1 MRSSTF
7 LISALVSSALAI
19 WPQPVSYTNGTGV
32 LWLDKNV
39 KVTYDG
45 GAVRSFPP
53 IFYVD
58 MNTEKLLAVQSTGYS
73 SSGTGNVTTSK
84 TIVFKAVTRAMNKI
98 FYQGLT
104 PWKLYPRN
112 TLPLVEPSATS
123 DKTYISEILITQTGQ
138 DNSSTFKPTDGQ
150 VDESYNL
157 TITTDGKASISAP
170 SSIGILH
177 ALTTFTQLFYTH
189 SAAKAGVYTKL
200 APVTIYDAPKFA
212 HRGLNMD
219 VSRNWYPVEDIK
231 RTMLAMHYTKCSV
244 LHLHITDAQ
253 SWPLDIPTLPELSKL
268 GAYATGLSYTPADLK
283 EIQEYG
289 VELGIEVILEI
300 DMPGHTSSIGYSHP
314 ELMAALFAE
323 PWDTYCAEPPCGS
336 LRLND
341 SAVPAFLEKLFDDLL
356 PRVSPYSSYFHT
368 GGDEVNVNTYLLDP
382 TVQSNDT
389 AVLQPLIQAFVD
401 RNHKQVRAAGLT
413 PMVWE
418 EMITT
423 WNLTLGSDV
432 LVQSWLSDASVAQIV
447 AAGHKAIA
455 GNYNFWYLDCG
466 KGQWLNFEPG
476 ASSEKYFPY
485 NDYCSPTKSWR
496 LVYSYDPL
504 AGVPE
509 NSTHLVVGGEFHIW
523 SEQTDPI
530 NIDDMVWP
538 RGAAAA
544 EVLWSGAKDPVTGQN
559 RSQIDAGSRLPE
571 FNEHLRTLGIRS
583 GPVQMIYCT
592 QLNSTT
598 CAL

>member
-1 MRSSTF
+1 MLSSTF
-7 LISALVSSALAI
+7 LISALVSSVLAI

-45 GAVRSFPP
+45 GVVRLIPQ
-53 IFYVD
+53 IFYDD
-58 MNTEKLLAVQSTGYS
+58 MNTKKVLALQSTGYS
-73 SSGTGNVTTSK
+73 GGGTGNITSSK
-84 TIVFKAVTRAMNKI
+84 TLVSNAVTRAMTKI

-104 PWKLYPRN
+104 PWKFYARN
-112 TLPLVEPSATS
+112 TLPQVEPSATS
-123 DKTYISEILITQTGQ
+123 NKIYITELCITQTGH
-138 DNSSTFKPTDGQ
+138 DNSSTFKPLDGQ

-157 TITTDGKASISAP
+157 TISTDGKAAISAL

-189 SAAKAGVYTKL
+189 SIAGTGVYTKL

-231 RTMLAMHYTKCSV
+231 RMIVALAYTKCTI

-253 SWPLDIPTLPELSKL
+253 SWPLDIPAFPELSKL
-268 GAYATGLSYTPADLK
+268 GAYQTGLSYTPHDLK
-283 EIQEYG
+283 DIQAFGVNYG
-289 VELGIEVILEI
+289 VEVILEI

-314 ELMAALFAE
+314 ELLAAFNAE

-341 SAVPAFLEKLFDDLL
+341 SVVPVFLEKLFDDLL

-389 AVLQPLIQAFVD
+389 AVLKPLIQAFVD
-401 RNHKQVRAAGLT
+401 RNHKQLRAAGLT
-413 PMVWE
+413 PVVWE

-423 WNLTLGSDV
+423 WNLTLGTDV
-432 LVQSWLSDASVAQIV
+432 VVQSWLSDASVAQIV
-447 AAGHKAIA
+447 AAGHKALA

-476 ASSEKYFPY
+476 TSSEKFFPY

-509 NSTHLVVGGEFHIW
+509 NATHLVIGGEFHIW
-523 SEQTDPI
+523 SEQTDPV

-544 EVLWSGAKDPVTGQN
+544 EILWSGAKDPVTGQN

-571 FNEHLRTLGIRS
+571 FNEHMRQMGIRS
-583 GPVQMIYCT
+583 GPVQMIFCT
-592 QLNSTT
+592 QLNSTE
-598 CAL
+598 CSL

>member
-1 MRSSTF
+1 MLSSTF

-19 WPQPVSYTNGTGV
+19 WPQPVSYTNGTSV

-45 GAVRSFPP
+45 GAVRLFPP
-53 IFYVD
+53 VFYVD
-58 MNTEKLLAVQSTGYS
+58 MNTEKVLDVQSTGYS
-73 SSGTGNVTTSK
+73 SGGTGNVTNSK
-84 TIVFKAVTRAMNKI
+84 AIVSGAVTRAMNKI

-104 PWKLYPRN
+104 PWKFYPRN
-112 TLPLVEPSATS
+112 TITQVEPSATS
-123 DKTYISEILITQTGQ
+123 NKTYITELYITQTGQ
-138 DNSSTFKPTDGQ
+138 DNSSAFKPTDGQ

-157 TITTDGKASISAP
+157 TITTDGKAAISAP

-189 SAAKAGVYTKL
+189 SVAKAGVYTKL
-200 APVTIYDAPKFA
+200 APVTIFDAPKFS

-231 RTMLAMHYTKCSV
+231 RTMLGLAHTKANII
-244 LHLHITDAQ
+244 HLHITDAQ
-253 SWPLDIPTLPELSKL
+253 SWPLDIPALPELSKL
-268 GAYATGLSYTPADLK
+268 GAYQTGLSYSPDDLK

-289 VELGIEVILEI
+289 TSLGIQVILEI
-300 DMPGHTSSIGYSHP
+300 DMPGHTSSIGFSHP
-314 ELMAALFAE
+314 ELMAAFNAE

-401 RNHKQVRAAGLT
+401 RNHKQVRAANLV

-423 WNLTLGSDV
+423 WNLTLPSDV

-447 AAGHKAIA
+447 GAGHKAIA
-455 GNYNFWYLDCG
+455 GNYNFWVCTILRN
-466 KGQWLNFEPG
+466 QSIHILTNF
-476 ASSEKYFPY
+476 
-485 NDYCSPTKSWR
+485 
-496 LVYSYDPL
+496 
-504 AGVPE
+504 
-509 NSTHLVVGGEFHIW
+509 
-523 SEQTDPI
+523 
-530 NIDDMVWP
+530 
-538 RGAAAA
+538 
-544 EVLWSGAKDPVTGQN
+544 
-559 RSQIDAGSRLPE
+559 
-571 FNEHLRTLGIRS
+571 
-583 GPVQMIYCT
+583 
-592 QLNSTT
+592 
-598 CAL
+598 